1 MNETIQIDGKVFNV
15 NEMSD
20 QSKSTLTSIKYVDQ
34 RISETQNMISVLN
47 KAKNAYIESLRKEIL
62 SNKSGFLIE

>member
-1 MNETIQIDGKVFNV
+1 MNKTIEIDGNLFNV
-15 NEMSD
+15 DEMSD
-20 QSKSTLTSIKYVDQ
+20 HFKSTLASIKYVDQ
-34 RISETQNMISVLN
+34 RITETQNMISVLN